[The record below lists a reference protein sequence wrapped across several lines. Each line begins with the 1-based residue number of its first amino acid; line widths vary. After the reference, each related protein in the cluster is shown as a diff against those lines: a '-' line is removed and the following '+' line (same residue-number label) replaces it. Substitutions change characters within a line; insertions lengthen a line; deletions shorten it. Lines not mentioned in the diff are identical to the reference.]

1 MARIEAAKELRRKQ
15 LIDATIRAI
24 GRFGYANATLTQVAN
39 EAGLSPGIV
48 NFYFKS
54 KEQLLIA
61 TLEQIAEEYSALWQ
75 GAINK
80 GKVSPAAGLEAMI
93 EADFLPSVCNFE
105 KVSIWYAFWAEA
117 RSNSAYHDVVL
128 RLEGDYFQQTE
139 ILCNRIIAEGGYQE
153 IDGRE
158 IATGLN
164 AMIDGLWFDCLI
176 DPKAFNRAEAKRVC
190 RTYLASVFPAHFA
203 GGTAHEGGR
212 RQRAEPPDSTLGVA
226 LDPATQGRDSH
237 RARLAAAL
245 RRRLEPVGGLKR
257 EALAAAVGVSVKTL
271 ESWLDGRGEP
281 TSWQMGRLIPATD
294 AQLWFDVYG
303 PLHEEA
309 QRLFEARLAQQQEQA
324 LRERAA
330 LQALRGQSV
339 TDQSKPA
346 TANRNADPEKNHP
359 SQGPVSQGPV
369 AHDSLTQDSP
379 ERNSA
384 EKSPAEKSIGQS

>member
-1 MARIEAAKELRRKQ
+1 MAKVEASKEVRRKQ

-24 GRFGYANATLTQVAN
+24 ARFGYANATLTQVAN

-61 TLEQIAEEYSALWQ
+61 TLEQIVEEYSSLWQ
-75 GAINK
+75 AALNK
-80 GKVSPAAGLEAMI
+80 GKVAPAAGLEAMI
-93 EADFLPSVCNFE
+93 EADFLPSVCNVE

-117 RSNSAYHDVVL
+117 RSNTVYHDLVS
-128 RLEGDYFQQTE
+128 RLEGDYLQQTE
-139 ILCNRIIAEGGYQE
+139 ILCNRIIAEGAYEE
-153 IDGRE
+153 IDGHE

-176 DPKAFNRAEAKRVC
+176 DPKAFNRTSAKRIC

-203 GGTAHEGGR
+203 GATAGEAGKR
-212 RQRAEPPDSTLGVA
+212 SRADLDNLTVA
-226 LDPATQGRDSH
+226 LDHSTQGRDAH

-245 RRRLEPVGGLKR
+245 RRRLEPVGPLKR
-257 EALAAAVGVSVKTL
+257 EVLAASVGVSVKTL

-303 PLHEEA
+303 PLHDEA

-330 LQALRGQSV
+330 LDALRGQPGATSS
-339 TDQSKPA
+339 SKP
-346 TANRNADPEKNHP
+346 E
-359 SQGPVSQGPV
+359 QF
-369 AHDSLTQDSP
+369 
-379 ERNSA
+379 
-384 EKSPAEKSIGQS
+384 

>member
-1 MARIEAAKELRRKQ
+1 MAKVEASKEVRRKQ

-24 GRFGYANATLTQVAN
+24 ARFGYANATLTQVAN

-61 TLEQIAEEYSALWQ
+61 TLEQIVEEYSTLWQ
-75 GAINK
+75 AAINK
-80 GKVSPAAGLEAMI
+80 GKVSPAAGLEAII
-93 EADFLPSVCNFE
+93 EVDFLPSVCNVE

-117 RSNSAYHDVVL
+117 RSNPAYHDLVS
-128 RLEGDYFQQTE
+128 RLEGDYLQQTE
-139 ILCNRIIAEGGYQE
+139 HLCNRIIAEGGYQE

-158 IATGLN
+158 TATGLN

-176 DPKAFNRAEAKRVC
+176 DPKSFNRSSAKRIC

-203 GGTAHEGGR
+203 GGGATEAGR
-212 RQRAEPPDSTLGVA
+212 RHRADLEGNLAVA
-226 LDPATQGRDSH
+226 LDPSTQGRDAH

-245 RRRLEPVGGLKR
+245 RRRLEPVGSLKR
-257 EALAAAVGVSVKTL
+257 EALSAAVGVSVKTL

-303 PLHEEA
+303 PLHDEA

-330 LQALRGQSV
+330 LEALRGQAANNLPPNNPLVSHPGAGSPANGY
-339 TDQSKPA
+339 TSDKPDQS
-346 TANRNADPEKNHP
+346 
-359 SQGPVSQGPV
+359 
-369 AHDSLTQDSP
+369 
-379 ERNSA
+379 
-384 EKSPAEKSIGQS
+384 

>member
-1 MARIEAAKELRRKQ
+1 MAKVEAAKELRRKQ

-61 TLEQIAEEYSALWQ
+61 TLEQIAEEYSSLWQ
-75 GAINK
+75 GAIAK
-80 GKVSPAAGLEAMI
+80 GKVSPAAGLEAII
-93 EADFLPSVCNFE
+93 EVDFLPTVCNFE

-117 RSNSAYHDVVL
+117 RSNAAYQNVVQ
-128 RLEGDYFQQTE
+128 RLEDDYLQHTE
-139 ILCNRIIAEGGYQE
+139 VLCNRIIAEGGYQE
-153 IDGRE
+153 IEGKE

-176 DPKAFNRAEAKRVC
+176 DPKVFNRAEAKRVC
-190 RTYLASVFPAHFA
+190 RLYLAAVFPAHFA
-203 GGTAHEGGR
+203 AGGFESGR
-212 RQRAEPPDSTLGVA
+212 RSRGEAEASNMAVA
-226 LDPATQGRDSH
+226 LDQATQGRDAH

-245 RRRLEPVGGLKR
+245 RRRLEPVGSLKR

-271 ESWLDGRGEP
+271 ESWLDGRVEP
-281 TSWQMGRLIPATD
+281 SSWQMGRLIPATD

-303 PLHEEA
+303 PVHEEA

-330 LQALRGQSV
+330 LQALR
-339 TDQSKPA
+339 DKPA
-346 TANRNADPEKNHP
+346 GDIAAQPTATNTSSGK
-359 SQGPVSQGPV
+359 
-369 AHDSLTQDSP
+369 
-379 ERNSA
+379 A
-384 EKSPAEKSIGQS
+384 E